1 LFTVINSRAVS
12 LTIQN
17 ARKNSGKKRRK
28 TSVPNTKRVTSQAQR
43 HQVDTARS
51 PDVLKFQR
59 ILNRK
64 YWVGWFILAPACLLV
79 VLALAELLHSSLRGG
94 LAENSGFRWS
104 FSGFAIG
111 ICLFTALH
119 KPLTIVYVFAHE
131 WCHMLAAVICRARIY
146 DWSVGKDGGWVDTDR
161 SNTFISLAPY
171 FMPLYT
177 VLWCLL
183 MAATGLFI
191 DLTVPVDVLG
201 YQVAPLLPCY
211 LVIGLTWAFH
221 VVFTVQTLLAEQS
234 DLLRNGEFFSLL
246 LIALLNLVTLTLV
259 LVALTPQLTWAE
271 AGHAVLWAWD
281 LTIGNVLRVL
291 KYIFLP
297 SLR

>member
-1 LFTVINSRAVS
+1 
-12 LTIQN
+12 
-17 ARKNSGKKRRK
+17 
-28 TSVPNTKRVTSQAQR
+28 
-43 HQVDTARS
+43 
-51 PDVLKFQR
+51 
-59 ILNRK
+59 
-64 YWVGWFILAPACLLV
+64 
-79 VLALAELLHSSLRGG
+79 
-94 LAENSGFRWS
+94 
-104 FSGFAIG
+104 
-111 ICLFTALH
+111 
-119 KPLTIVYVFAHE
+119 
-131 WCHMLAAVICRARIY
+131 
-146 DWSVGKDGGWVDTDR
+146 
-161 SNTFISLAPY
+161 
-171 FMPLYT
+171 
-177 VLWCLL
+177 
-183 MAATGLFI
+183 
-191 DLTVPVDVLG
+191 VDVLG